1 MANNRPARRRRRAS
15 QRTSDKNRQT
25 EKNVQKSQDR
35 ILVTH
40 AGSLPRGEP
49 LGSMLI
55 DQEAGKQVEA
65 AALKK
70 AIEARVTHVLNK
82 QVEVGIDEVN
92 DGEQGRIGFQ
102 TYVAQRMSGFGG
114 VSDRPYGQDWTTFP
128 QFSERFFQRLPPRIG
143 KVNNAPQAI
152 ADIKYQG
159 AEHIAAETERL
170 KRLSAPIKSRVTDIF
185 MNAASP
191 GIIATTML
199 NAYYKTY
206 EDYLAA
212 IAREMHKEY
221 AAVVNAGFIL
231 QLDAPDLAMERTML
245 FQDKTDA
252 EFVKI
257 LEQHITAVNLALE
270 GIPAD
275 RVRLHVCWGN
285 WEGPHVHDVPMEVI
299 LPTLYK
305 AKVGALGLEFGNSR
319 KQHETAA
326 IRKHKLPANMMLIAG
341 VIDSKSNMVEHPEVV
356 AQRIEGVVAAVGD
369 RKQVIAGVD
378 CGFGTFVGWEWVT
391 EDIVWAKLKTL
402 REGADIAS
410 RRLWGKKAA

>member
-1 MANNRPARRRRRAS
+1 M
-15 QRTSDKNRQT
+15 
-25 EKNVQKSQDR
+25 QKSQDR

-55 DQEAGKQVEA
+55 DQEAGKPVEA

-82 QVEVGIDEVN
+82 QVEAGIDEVN

-114 VSDRPYGQDWTTFP
+114 VSNRPYGQDWTTFP

-152 ADIKYQG
+152 ADIMYQG

-170 KRLSAPIKSRVTDIF
+170 TRLAAPVKSRVTNIF

-199 NAYYKTY
+199 NAYYKSY

-326 IRKHKLPANMMLIAG
+326 IRKHKLPGSMMLIAG

-369 RKQVIAGVD
+369 REQVIAGVD

-391 EDIVWAKLKTL
+391 EDVVWAKLKTL

-410 RRLWGKKAA
+410 TRLWGKKAA

>member
-1 MANNRPARRRRRAS
+1 MEENM
-15 QRTSDKNRQT
+15 
-25 EKNVQKSQDR
+25 QKSRDR
-35 ILVTH
+35 IFVTH

-49 LGSMLI
+49 LGSMLL
-55 DQEAGKQVEA
+55 DQEAGKKIEA
-65 AALKK
+65 DALKK
-70 AIEARVTHVLNK
+70 AIEARVSHVLNK

-114 VSDRPYGQDWTTFP
+114 VSDRPYGKDWQTFP

-159 AEHIAAETERL
+159 AQRIAAETERL
-170 KRLSAPIKSRVTDIF
+170 ARLVAPIRSRVADVF

-199 NAYYKTY
+199 NTYYKTY
-206 EDYLAA
+206 EDYLTA
-212 IAREMHKEY
+212 IAREMRKEY
-221 AAVVNAGFIL
+221 IAVVDAGFIL

-252 EFVKI
+252 EFVKV
-257 LEQHITAVNLALE
+257 LEQHVTAVNLAIE

-319 KQHETAA
+319 KQHEAAA
-326 IRKHKLPANMMLIAG
+326 IRKNKLPDNITLIAG
-341 VIDSKSNMVEHPEVV
+341 IIDSKSNMVEHPEVV
-356 AQRIEGVVAAVGD
+356 AQRIEAVVSAVGD
-369 RKQVIAGVD
+369 RERVIAGVD

-391 EDIVWAKLKTL
+391 EDVVWAKLKTL
-402 REGADIAS
+402 RQGADIAS
-410 RRLWGKKAA
+410 TRLWGKKAA

>member
-1 MANNRPARRRRRAS
+1 
-15 QRTSDKNRQT
+15 
-25 EKNVQKSQDR
+25 
-35 ILVTH
+35 
-40 AGSLPRGEP
+40 
-49 LGSMLI
+49 
-55 DQEAGKQVEA
+55 
-65 AALKK
+65 
-70 AIEARVTHVLNK
+70 
-82 QVEVGIDEVN
+82 
-92 DGEQGRIGFQ
+92 
-102 TYVAQRMSGFGG
+102 
-114 VSDRPYGQDWTTFP
+114 VSNRPYGQDWTTFP

-159 AEHIAAETERL
+159 AEQIASETERL
-170 KRLSAPIKSRVTDIF
+170 TRLSAPIKSLVANVF

-199 NAYYKTY
+199 NAYYNTY

-212 IAREMHKEY
+212 IAREMRKEY

-257 LEQHITAVNLALE
+257 LEQHVTAVNLALE

-326 IRKHKLPANMMLIAG
+326 IRKHKLPDNMILISG

-369 RKQVIAGVD
+369 RERVIAGVD

-391 EDIVWAKLKTL
+391 EDIVWDKLKTL

>member
-1 MANNRPARRRRRAS
+1 MH
-15 QRTSDKNRQT
+15 
-25 EKNVQKSQDR
+25 KSRER

-55 DQEAGKQVEA
+55 DQEAGKPVNPNT
-65 AALKK
+65 LKN

-92 DGEQGRIGFQ
+92 EGEQGRIGFQ
-102 TYVAQRMSGFGG
+102 TYVAQRMRGFGG
-114 VSDRPYGQDWTTFP
+114 VSNRPYGKDWITFP
-128 QFSERFFQRLPPRIG
+128 QFSERFFQRLPQRIG

-152 ADIKYQG
+152 SDIEYQG
-159 AEHIAAETERL
+159 ADLIAAETERL
-170 KRLSAPIKSRVTDIF
+170 KRLAAPIKSRVTDIF
-185 MNAASP
+185 MNAAAP

-199 NAYYKTY
+199 NAHYKTY
-206 EDYLAA
+206 EDYLSA

-221 AAVVNAGFIL
+221 AAVINAGFIL

-252 EFVKI
+252 EFVKV
-257 LEQHITAVNLALE
+257 LEQHVEALNLAVAGL
-270 GIPAD
+270 PAD

-326 IRKHKLPANMMLIAG
+326 IRKHKLPPNMMLIAG

-356 AQRIEGVVAAVGD
+356 AQRIESIVAAVGD
-369 RKQVIAGVD
+369 REQVIAGVD

-391 EDIVWAKLKTL
+391 EDVVWAKLKTL

-410 RRLWGKKAA
+410 RRLWGRKAT

>member
-1 MANNRPARRRRRAS
+1 M
-15 QRTSDKNRQT
+15 
-25 EKNVQKSQDR
+25 QKSQDR

-55 DQEAGKQVEA
+55 DQEASKPVDA
-65 AALKK
+65 IAMKK
-70 AIEARVTHVLNK
+70 AIEARVTHVLSK

-114 VSDRPYGQDWTTFP
+114 VSNRPYGQDWTTFP

-170 KRLSAPIKSRVTDIF
+170 ARLSGPIAPRVANIF

-199 NAYYKTY
+199 NAYYQTY

-252 EFVKI
+252 EFVEI
-257 LEQHITAVNLALE
+257 LEQHIAAVNLALE

-326 IRKHKLPANMMLIAG
+326 IRKHKLPDNMILIPG
-341 VIDSKSNMVEHPEVV
+341 VIDLKSNMVEHPEVV

-369 RKQVIAGVD
+369 RERVVAGVD

>member
-1 MANNRPARRRRRAS
+1 M
-15 QRTSDKNRQT
+15 
-25 EKNVQKSQDR
+25 EENVQKSQDR

-55 DQEAGKQVEA
+55 DQEAGKQVES
-65 AALKK
+65 AALTK
-70 AIEARVTHVLNK
+70 AIDARVSHVLNK

-114 VSDRPYGQDWTTFP
+114 VSNRPYGKDWTTFP

-159 AEHIAAETERL
+159 AGYIAAEVARL
-170 KRLSAPIKSRVTDIF
+170 MRLAAPLRPGVANIF

-252 EFVKI
+252 EYVEI

-326 IRKHKLPANMMLIAG
+326 IRKHKLPDDMMLIAG

-356 AQRIEGVVAAVGD
+356 AQRIDAVVAAVGD
-369 RKQVIAGVD
+369 RERVIAGVD

-410 RRLWGKKAA
+410 TRLWGKKAA

>member
-1 MANNRPARRRRRAS
+1 
-15 QRTSDKNRQT
+15 
-25 EKNVQKSQDR
+25 VQKSQDR
-35 ILVTH
+35 ISVTH

-55 DQEAGKQVEA
+55 DQEAGKPVDPDV
-65 AALKK
+65 LKK

-114 VSDRPYGQDWTTFP
+114 VSNRPYGKDWTTFP
-128 QFSERFFQRLPPRIG
+128 QFSERFFERLPRRIG
-143 KVNNAPQAI
+143 RVNNAPQAV
-152 ADIKYQG
+152 ADIRYQG
-159 AEHIAAETERL
+159 AELIATETERL
-170 KRLSAPIKSRVTDIF
+170 KRLSAPIKSRVAGIF
-185 MNAASP
+185 MNAAAP

-199 NAYYKTY
+199 NAHYKTY
-206 EDYLAA
+206 EDYLTA
-212 IAREMHKEY
+212 IAGEMRKEY
-221 AAVVNAGFIL
+221 AAVINAGFIL

-252 EFVKI
+252 EFVKV
-257 LEQHITAVNLALE
+257 LEQHIAAVNLAIE
-270 GIPAD
+270 GLPAD

-285 WEGPHVHDVPMEVI
+285 WEGPHVHDVPMDVI

-326 IRKHKLPANMMLIAG
+326 IRKHKLPDDMMLIAG

-356 AQRIEGVVAAVGD
+356 AQRIEGVVTALGN
-369 RKQVIAGVD
+369 REQVIAGVD

-391 EDIVWAKLKTL
+391 EDVVWAKLKTL
-402 REGADIAS
+402 HEGADIAS
-410 RRLWGKKAA
+410 RRLWGRKAA

>member
-1 MANNRPARRRRRAS
+1 M
-15 QRTSDKNRQT
+15 
-25 EKNVQKSQDR
+25 QKSQDR

-55 DQEAGKQVEA
+55 DQEASKPVDA
-65 AALKK
+65 TAMKK
-70 AIEARVTHVLNK
+70 AIEARVTHVLSK

-114 VSDRPYGQDWTTFP
+114 VSNRPYGQDWTTFP

-159 AEHIAAETERL
+159 AEHIVAETERL
-170 KRLSAPIKSRVTDIF
+170 ARLSGPIAPRVANIF

-199 NAYYKTY
+199 NAYYQTY

-252 EFVKI
+252 EFVEI
-257 LEQHITAVNLALE
+257 LEQHIATVNLALE

-326 IRKHKLPANMMLIAG
+326 IRKHKLPDNMILIPG

-356 AQRIEGVVAAVGD
+356 AQRIEGVIAAVGD
-369 RKQVIAGVD
+369 RERVIAGVD

>member
-1 MANNRPARRRRRAS
+1 
-15 QRTSDKNRQT
+15 
-25 EKNVQKSQDR
+25 
-35 ILVTH
+35 
-40 AGSLPRGEP
+40 
-49 LGSMLI
+49 MLI
-55 DQEAGKQVEA
+55 DQEAGKPVDPDV
-65 AALKK
+65 LKK

-114 VSDRPYGQDWTTFP
+114 VSNRPYGKDWTTFP
-128 QFSERFFQRLPPRIG
+128 QFSERFFERLPRRIG
-143 KVNNAPQAI
+143 RVNNAPQAV
-152 ADIKYQG
+152 ADIRYQG
-159 AEHIAAETERL
+159 AELIATETERL
-170 KRLSAPIKSRVTDIF
+170 KRLSTPIKSRVAGIF
-185 MNAASP
+185 MNAAAP

-199 NAYYKTY
+199 NAHYKTY
-206 EDYLAA
+206 EDYLTA
-212 IAREMHKEY
+212 IAGEMRKEY
-221 AAVVNAGFIL
+221 AAVINAGFIL

-252 EFVKI
+252 EFVMV
-257 LEQHITAVNLALE
+257 LEQHIAAVNLAIE
-270 GIPAD
+270 GLPAD

-285 WEGPHVHDVPMEVI
+285 WEGPHLHDVPMDVI

-326 IRKHKLPANMMLIAG
+326 IRKHKLPDDMMLIAG

-356 AQRIEGVVAAVGD
+356 AQRIEGVVTALGN
-369 RKQVIAGVD
+369 REQVIAGVD

-391 EDIVWAKLKTL
+391 EDVVWAKLKTL
-402 REGADIAS
+402 HEGADIAS
-410 RRLWGKKAA
+410 RRLWGRKAA

>member
-1 MANNRPARRRRRAS
+1 M
-15 QRTSDKNRQT
+15 
-25 EKNVQKSQDR
+25 QKSQDR

-55 DQEAGKQVEA
+55 DQEAGKPVETDM
-65 AALKK
+65 LKK
-70 AIEARVTHVLNK
+70 AIEARVVHVLNK

-114 VSDRPYGQDWTTFP
+114 VSDRPYGKDWQTFP

-152 ADIKYQG
+152 ADIQYQG
-159 AEHIAAETERL
+159 AEYIAAETERL
-170 KRLSAPIKSRVTDIF
+170 ARLAAPIKSSVADVF

-221 AAVVNAGFIL
+221 AAVVDAGFVL

-245 FQDKTDA
+245 FQDKTDG
-252 EFVKI
+252 EFVKV
-257 LEQHITAVNLALE
+257 LEQHIAALNLAIE
-270 GIPAD
+270 GLPAD

-299 LPTLYK
+299 LPTLYN

-326 IRKHKLPANMMLIAG
+326 IRKHKLPDNMTLIAG
-341 VIDSKSNMVEHPEVV
+341 VIDLKSNMVEHPEVV
-356 AQRIEGVVAAVGD
+356 AQRIEAVVSAVGD
-369 RKQVIAGVD
+369 RERVIAGVD

-391 EDIVWAKLKTL
+391 EDVVWAKLKTL
-402 REGADIAS
+402 RQGADIAS
-410 RRLWGKKAA
+410 TRLWGRKAA